1 MAGTF
6 MQSLPARL
14 DLPVRPTLLA
24 TDVDGT
30 LTRNRA
36 IGPDVLDAIAR
47 LTHAGIEVMPVTGR
61 PAGEAMGLCRYLPG
75 VKRAIAENGL
85 VLVAPD
91 VSVDWLGPPT
101 DLPALV
107 EVGTWLNAE
116 HDARLVRTPD
126 AFCRLG
132 DVAYEREG
140 REAEELERLR
150 SLAAQRGV
158 HLVWSNVHVHLAA
171 RKVDK
176 GEGLLEVLQRDGRDP
191 AGVVTI
197 GDAPNDAGL
206 FVADRFGLT
215 VGTADVVEHRE
226 ALFALPQYV
235 SQKREADAF
244 LELTD
249 KVLAHIVGT

>member
-1 MAGTF
+1 MRLWARLALMLATVAVLSVAVVGGLSSSIAGT
-6 MQSLPARL
+6 QAVADSQDRL
-14 DLPVRPTLLA
+14 R
-24 TDVDGT
+24 
-30 LTRNRA
+30 R
-36 IGPDVLDAIAR
+36 
-47 LTHAGIEVMPVTGR
+47 
-61 PAGEAMGLCRYLPG
+61 
-75 VKRAIAENGL
+75 
-85 VLVAPD
+85 
-91 VSVDWLGPPT
+91 
-101 DLPALV
+101 
-107 EVGTWLNAE
+107 
-116 HDARLVRTPD
+116 
-126 AFCRLG
+126 
-132 DVAYEREG
+132 
-140 REAEELERLR
+140 EELERLK
-150 SLAAQRGV
+150 SLAAQREV

-191 AGVVTI
+191 NEVVTI

-249 KVLAHIVGT
+249 RVLAHIVGA